1 VFKEC
6 LSEDESDWFRNE
18 LTRARLKLKE
28 INVEKPTPIIIFTV
42 SNTFDA
48 RLQLGKS
55 TESVM
60 NTLSLDDFI

>member
-1 VFKEC
+1 MFKEC
-6 LSEDESDWFRNE
+6 LSEAESDWFRNE
-18 LTRARLKLKE
+18 LTKARGKLDIKA
-28 INVEKPTPIIIFTV
+28 EKPTSIIIFTV

-55 TESVM
+55 TVSVM